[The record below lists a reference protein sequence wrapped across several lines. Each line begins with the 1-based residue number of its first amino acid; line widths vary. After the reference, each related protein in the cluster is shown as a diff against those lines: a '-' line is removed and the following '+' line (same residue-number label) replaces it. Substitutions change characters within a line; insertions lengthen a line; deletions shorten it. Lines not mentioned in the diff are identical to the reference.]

1 MYSIC
6 SPWWSPW
13 SCGLNKTKHMQNT
26 NNTGLPSVS
35 SSHLSRFCDLQQ
47 NGLVQAMY
55 TFDMNLLS
63 ISIKKCHLPTVLI
76 SFCFFLFS
84 FVFKP
89 LKAWFC
95 CQNFEANNCIM
106 RLNAQSQ
113 TKIVFNNWNHCLFSW
128 TSSTSVLIP
137 WSFSSAAVPE
147 LLKTISLTSHSS
159 KVMLK
164 IMLNRLKPQT
174 EKIIAEEQVGFR
186 AGRSTTKQ
194 IFKLWILCEKYL
206 QHQQDFHHVFIDF
219 KKAFDRIWQAA
230 LSSSS
235 SSIP

>member
-76 SFCFFLFS
+76 TVFLLLFFFVCFVLFS
-84 FVFKP
+84 KLSRHDSAVKTLKQTTALWDSMLSLKQRLFSIIEIIVFFP
-89 LKAWFC
+89 EQVQHQYLYPDRSAVQQ
-95 CQNFEANNCIM
+95 CQNY
-106 RLNAQSQ
+106 RKQSA
-113 TKIVFNNWNHCLFSW
+113 
-128 TSSTSVLIP
+128 
-137 WSFSSAAVPE
+137 SSATQA
-147 LLKTISLTSHSS
+147 KSCW
-159 KVMLK
+159 
-164 IMLNRLKPQT
+164 
-174 EKIIAEEQVGFR
+174 
-186 AGRSTTKQ
+186 RS
-194 IFKLWILCEKYL
+194 
-206 QHQQDFHHVFIDF
+206 
-219 KKAFDRIWQAA
+219 
-230 LSSSS
+230 
-235 SSIP
+235 